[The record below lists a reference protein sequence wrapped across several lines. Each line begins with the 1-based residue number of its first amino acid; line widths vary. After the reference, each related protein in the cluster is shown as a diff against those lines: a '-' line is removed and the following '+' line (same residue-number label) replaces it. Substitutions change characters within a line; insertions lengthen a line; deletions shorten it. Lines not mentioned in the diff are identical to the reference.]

1 MKNAKYNQYVNFAKL
16 WGYVVSGLWFCGS
29 ANDKFMAGRKVLA
42 ADLAVFSFLSNDLFA
57 CYELFHWS
65 SIHKH
70 PINAKYEN

>member
-1 MKNAKYNQYVNFAKL
+1 ML
-16 WGYVVSGLWFCGS
+16 SLGSGFV
-29 ANDKFMAGRKVLA
+29 AGREVLA

-57 CYELFHWS
+57 FHELFHWS